1 MITKCTINDVRSIAE
16 LWETCFTDN
25 KEIISNYLNNCFPN
39 SETYGYIVNGKIVS
53 CITLIP
59 CYYYID
65 NQIVYGK
72 YLFGVC
78 TDPNYRGKNLSK
90 QIFDYYLTTYSEK
103 DDYIFTHPAEESL
116 YRIYKKWGFDT
127 ELYSIN
133 QEISKHLLEEAIV
146 SNPSNTANELSNLF
160 ADLISNLAKNNIDSI
175 ILANN
180 IDSIIPANNIDS
192 KITANIIDPIIN
204 NTSSYKTDSN
214 LKNTLNNITDK
225 ENDAK
230 EYQTNQKL
238 QHKESHKIN
247 NPSYFFQTLE
257 DFNKHD
263 TDQIL
268 SKIQKLRSKN
278 IKIFQFSNEILL
290 FFLRDLLINNTHIY
304 ISDNN
309 YAFYSTSHSTINLI
323 EIHQESSSNLSTY
336 TNRHKESY
344 IESDNTSN
352 IKSRTEPSQKPNT
365 ESLFKSNKTTPA
377 EPNKTTTEESNT
389 PNNSVEHIF
398 TSTKTRVNGLIYAK
412 NPKLDKSSLPS
423 ITLTGE

>member
-16 LWETCFTDN
+16 LWKTCFTDN

-146 SNPSNTANELSNLF
+146 SNPSNTANELSKLF

-268 SKIQKLRSKN
+268 SKIQELRSENKEV
-278 IKIFQFSNEILL
+278 FQFSNEILHY
-290 FFLRDLLINNTHIY
+290 FLQDFLLNNNHIY
-304 ISDNN
+304 ISNN
-309 YAFYSTSHSTINLI
+309 
-323 EIHQESSSNLSTY
+323 
-336 TNRHKESY
+336 SY
-344 IESDNTSN
+344 I
-352 IKSRTEPSQKPNT
+352 
-365 ESLFKSNKTTPA
+365 LYYTTPSVIHII
-377 EPNKTTTEESNT
+377 ETSLRISKYLNRSIITEINKYEKTNTYKENSSESNT
-389 PNNSVEHIF
+389 LKISSKHTFIN
-398 TSTKTRVNGLIYAK
+398 TKTCVNGLIYAK
-412 NPKLDKSSLPS
+412 KSQLNKSLLPY

>member
-25 KEIISNYLNNCFPN
+25 KDIISNYLNNCFHN
-39 SETYGYIVNGKIVS
+39 SETYGYIINGKIVS

-90 QIFDYYLTTYSEK
+90 QIFDYYLTTFSEK

-146 SNPSNTANELSNLF
+146 SNPSNTANGLSNLF
-160 ADLISNLAKNNIDSI
+160 ADLISNLANNNIDSI

-204 NTSSYKTDSN
+204 NTSSYKTDST

-225 ENDAK
+225 ENNAK

-247 NPSYFFQTLE
+247 NPSYFLQTLE

-268 SKIQKLRSKN
+268 TKIQKLRSENKEV
-278 IKIFQFSNEILL
+278 FQFSNEILHY
-290 FFLRDLLINNTHIY
+290 FLQDFLLNNNHIY

-309 YAFYSTSHSTINLI
+309 YILYSTTPSVIHIIETSPGISKYLNRSIITEINKYEKI
-323 EIHQESSSNLSTY
+323 NTY
-336 TNRHKESY
+336 KE
-344 IESDNTSN
+344 N
-352 IKSRTEPSQKPNT
+352 
-365 ESLFKSNKTTPA
+365 PA
-377 EPNKTTTEESNT
+377 ESNT
-389 PNNSVEHIF
+389 LKISSKHTFIN
-398 TSTKTRVNGLIYAK
+398 TKPRVNGLIYAK
-412 NPKLDKSSLPS
+412 KSQLNTSLLPY